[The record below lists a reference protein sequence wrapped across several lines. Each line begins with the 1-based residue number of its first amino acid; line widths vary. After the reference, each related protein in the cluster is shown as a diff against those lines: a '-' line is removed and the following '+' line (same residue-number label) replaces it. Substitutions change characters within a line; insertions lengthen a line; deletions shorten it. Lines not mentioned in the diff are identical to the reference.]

1 MLAKSIAGS
10 KEERCTLFGRWCI
23 SSSIACSVCAYTGNM
38 IERKPVIEVM
48 DDDMA
53 EILKKKTPAERLGIA
68 FALWTSARDMLTT
81 MLASQH
87 PNWSKERVATEAAR
101 RLSHGAC

>member
-1 MLAKSIAGS
+1 
-10 KEERCTLFGRWCI
+10 
-23 SSSIACSVCAYTGNM
+23 M

-48 DDDMA
+48 DDNMA
-53 EILKKKTPAERLGIA
+53 EILKKKTPAERLEIA
-68 FALWTSARDMLTT
+68 FTLWSSARDMLTT
-81 MLASQH
+81 VLASQN